1 MPGRA
6 GPAQPPA
13 PSTVPDILRSP
24 IAVFLLLLGA
34 LLLLDLL
41 FRALVLLLLPGPL
54 LRALPHPGA
63 RTHASTRTH
72 ARTHAATG
80 THARS
85 LPGWH
90 VGQPHATFGS
100 ALLHLFVMLLAQRLA
115 LLDSLQAA
123 HLVAIR
129 PALGR
134 SHQLGTLDLIPL
146 HHAGCWLAERCGLAA
161 ALAATLV

>member
-1 MPGRA
+1 
-6 GPAQPPA
+6 
-13 PSTVPDILRSP
+13 VPDILRSP

-63 RTHASTRTH
+63 R
-72 ARTHAATG
+72 